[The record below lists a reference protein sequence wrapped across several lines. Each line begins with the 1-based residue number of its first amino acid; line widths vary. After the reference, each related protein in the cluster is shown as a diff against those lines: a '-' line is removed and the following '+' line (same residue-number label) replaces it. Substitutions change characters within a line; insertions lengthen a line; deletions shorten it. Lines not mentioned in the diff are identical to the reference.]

1 MDWARDS
8 LGLLWVAL
16 AIAAGV
22 IEMFTLDFIFLM
34 VAGGALVAAG
44 VAGLSGSITLST
56 LAFAVATVALMLG
69 ARPPLH
75 RYMKR
80 QVPAM
85 TMHTDALVGRT
96 ATALTAIDSSGQIKL
111 AGELWSARM
120 EDGHEPA
127 PAGSTVHVARIDG
140 ATAVVTVLP
149 STPARHPNP
158 Q

>member
-1 MDWARDS
+1 VDWARDS

-34 VAGGALVAAG
+34 VAGGALAA
-44 VAGLSGSITLST
+44 ALAAALTGSLTISV
-56 LAFAVATVALMLG
+56 LAFAAATVLLLLG
-69 ARPPLH
+69 ARPPLK
-75 RYMKR
+75 RYMSSR
-80 QVPAM
+80 VPQIE
-85 TMHTDALVGRT
+85 MHTDALVGRK
-96 ATALTAIDSSGQIKL
+96 AQALTQIADTGQIKL

-149 STPARHPNP
+149 STPAM
-158 Q
+158 

>member
-8 LGLLWVAL
+8 LSLLWVAL
-16 AIAAGV
+16 AIVAGV
-22 IEMFTLDFIFLM
+22 VEMFTLDFIFLM
-34 VAGGALVAAG
+34 VAGGALAAA
-44 VAGLSGSITLST
+44 VTAGLTGSFALATLT
-56 LAFAVATVALMLG
+56 FAVATVLLLVG
-69 ARPPLH
+69 ARPPLQ
-75 RYMKR
+75 RYMQR
-80 QVPAM
+80 RVPAV

-96 ATALTAIDSSGQIKL
+96 ATALTVIDTGGQIKL

-149 STPARHPNP
+149 STPAH
-158 Q
+158 

>member
-34 VAGGALVAAG
+34 VAGGALVAAVAAG
-44 VAGLSGSITLST
+44 VTGSFTIST
-56 LAFAVATVALMLG
+56 LAFAAASVLLLLG
-69 ARPPLH
+69 ARPSLQ

-80 QVPAM
+80 QVPAVS
-85 TMHTDALVGRT
+85 MHTDALVGRT
-96 ATALTAIDSSGQIKL
+96 ARAITEIDSTGQIKL
-111 AGELWSARM
+111 AGELWTARM

-127 PAGSTVHVARIDG
+127 PAGSTVHVSRIDG

-149 STPARHPNP
+149 STPAL
-158 Q
+158 

>member
-34 VAGGALVAAG
+34 VAGGALAAAVVAVLTG
-44 VAGLSGSITLST
+44 NVTISV
-56 LAFAVATVALMLG
+56 LAFAAATVLLLLG
-69 ARPPLH
+69 ARPPLK
-75 RYMKR
+75 RYMANR
-80 QVPAM
+80 VPSIS
-85 TMHTDALVGRT
+85 MHTDALVGRS
-96 ATALTAIDSSGQIKL
+96 AQALTRIADNGQIKL

-120 EDGHEPA
+120 EVGHEPA
-127 PAGSTVHVARIDG
+127 PAGSTVHVARIEG

-149 STPARHPNP
+149 STPAM
-158 Q
+158 